1 MLHLSYYDKSEKLI
15 CTILFEEIN
24 VGKSRCFNALE
35 EYQKFEQL
43 IDKLNCAGKTIPG
56 LDNFSLVY
64 VNGIAQTLFSRK
76 TIHHRSCRQNIT
88 PMSIARAE
96 VRAGCKRKRDE
107 NSEQDKPL
115 TLASLEGKRV
125 FFS

>member
-1 MLHLSYYDKSEKLI
+1 MLHLSYYGKSEKLI
-15 CTILFEEIN
+15 CTVLFEEIN
-24 VGKSRCFNALE
+24 VGKSRCFNALV
-35 EYQKFEQL
+35 EYQKFEEL

-64 VNGIAQTLFSRK
+64 VNDIAQTRK
-76 TIHHRSCRQNIT
+76 TIHYRSCRQNIT
-88 PMSIARAE
+88 SISIALAE
-96 VRAGCKRKRDE
+96 VRAGWKRKLDE

-115 TLASLEGKRV
+115 TLASLEGKRM

>member
-1 MLHLSYYDKSEKLI
+1 MLHLSYYGKSEKLI
-15 CTILFEEIN
+15 CTVLFEEIN

-35 EYQKFEQL
+35 EYQKFEEL

-64 VNGIAQTLFSRK
+64 VNDIAQTLFSRK
-76 TIHHRSCRQNIT
+76 TIHYRSCRQNIT
-88 PMSIARAE
+88 SISIALAE
-96 VRAGCKRKRDE
+96 VRAGWKRKLDE

-115 TLASLEGKRV
+115 TLASLEGKRM